1 MLTEQYREL
10 LTAYVDGEISGRQR
24 RALHKLLRRSPEA
37 RKLLKEMQA
46 DSDEIRAL
54 PPARLDQDL
63 SDSVLTLIAQ
73 RQIQIPRPRV
83 TPPPVPVVAGPSRFF
98 LALCCRRDGYAARR
112 VGGLVPFLLPF
123 FPVSPLIGSNRLA
136 GQGGAPRPITRLTEN
151 PRS

>member
-1 MLTEQYREL
+1 MLTEHYREL

-54 PPARLDQDL
+54 PPARLEQDL

-73 RQIQIPRPRV
+73 RQIQIPRPRP
-83 TPPPVPVVAGPSRFF
+83 TPLPLPAVVAGASRSFWPYVVAAMIMLLAVLGASFLFF
-98 LALCCRRDGYAARR
+98 YLFFR
-112 VGGLVPFLLPF
+112 FLP
-123 FPVSPLIGSNRLA
+123 
-136 GQGGAPRPITRLTEN
+136 
-151 PRS
+151 

>member
-83 TPPPVPVVAGPSRFF
+83 TPPPVPVVAGPSRSFWPYVVAAMVMLLAVLGASFLFF
-98 LALCCRRDGYAARR
+98 YLFFR
-112 VGGLVPFLLPF
+112 FLP
-123 FPVSPLIGSNRLA
+123 
-136 GQGGAPRPITRLTEN
+136 
-151 PRS
+151 

>member
-1 MLTEQYREL
+1 MLSEHYREL

-54 PPARLDQDL
+54 PPARLEQDL

-73 RQIQIPRPRV
+73 RQIQLPK
-83 TPPPVPVVAGPSRFF
+83 PPVAAPALMPVAT
-98 LALCCRRDGYAARR
+98 
-112 VGGLVPFLLPF
+112 VPRSSLLPYAVGVMAILLAVF
-123 FPVSPLIGSNRLA
+123 GASLLLFYLVFRFLI
-136 GQGGAPRPITRLTEN
+136 
-151 PRS
+151 